1 MKKLVVLLLITNCL
15 LNTPSV
21 FAQKIQLDLKSLSID
36 NDIQKNVDTVFVTEI
51 ISTQEN
57 PPTGAID
64 SSFLLQKTVTI
75 TLKTTAYKVE
85 KWRELRKKMNTDDA
99 DLRNME
105 AQRKQL
111 EADIQERKNR
121 LLKFKNDKN

>member
-1 MKKLVVLLLITNCL
+1 LLITNCL

>member
-1 MKKLVVLLLITNCL
+1 LLITNCL

-21 FAQKIQLDLKSLSID
+21 FAQKIELNLKDMSLIS
-36 NDIQKNVDTVFVTEI
+36 DIVKQNDTVFVTEI
-51 ISTQEN
+51 ASIQDF
-57 PPTGAID
+57 PPSFSID
-64 SSFLLQKTVTI
+64 SSFLSQKMVSVTF
-75 TLKTTAYKVE
+75 KVSAYKIE
-85 KWRELRKKMNTDDA
+85 KWRERRKKMDTDDA
-99 DLRNME
+99 DLKSME